1 MIILE
6 DSPKN
11 KINTHDSTMIIIN
24 DGLVIEVGR
33 KRQILMLSPVER
45 GVYEFSSSEVCMDL
59 VSHFQRLKREG

>member
-11 KINTHDSTMIIIN
+11 KINTRDSTMIIIN